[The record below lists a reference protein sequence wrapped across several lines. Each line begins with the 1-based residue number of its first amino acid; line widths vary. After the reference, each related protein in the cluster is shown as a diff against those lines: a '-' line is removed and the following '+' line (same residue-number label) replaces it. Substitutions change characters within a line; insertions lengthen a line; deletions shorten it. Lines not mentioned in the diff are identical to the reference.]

1 MNLKHLTDDE
11 LHSSNVAAASRERMT
26 TIEVLWHLRENN
38 RRMLYAKMGY
48 RDLKEYCVKELKY
61 SEGSAWKRISAMNA
75 LVEVPEIKEKI
86 ESGSLNLTQ
95 LSMARTHFR
104 EVKATAEEKKEI
116 LLNLENKS
124 TRMTER
130 ILAESKPEDFV
141 PKEVVKE
148 KAVKGNKLEVTLIID
163 EELQNELDEIQV
175 LIGKP
180 LSKLELLKIMAKEKL
195 ASLRK
200 KNTPKTRQTE
210 SLRKQDALKAKRL
223 VSEELELRKFK
234 TSTPQSPLV
243 NKSHE
248 DSLAA
253 FQERKAQSAGSRT
266 ASKSRYISRFTLRKI
281 KQRDQHRCQ
290 YRDPKTQRQCEAKFF
305 LQNEHII
312 PFAKGGTSEIT
323 NLQQLCPAH
332 NRLRA
337 VEQYGINKMKN
348 YLPLLK
354 S

>member
-11 LHSSNVAAASRERMT
+11 LHSSNVAAAGRERMT

-38 RRMLYAKMGY
+38 RRILYAKMGY
-48 RDLKEYCVKELKY
+48 RDLKEYCVRELKY
-61 SEGSAWKRISAMNA
+61 SEGSAWKRISAMKA
-75 LVEVPEIKEKI
+75 LVEVPEIEEKI

-104 EVKATAEEKKEI
+104 EVRATAEEKKEI
-116 LLNLENKS
+116 LLNLENQS

-130 ILAESKPEDFV
+130 ILAECKPEDFV

-148 KAVKGNKLEVTLIID
+148 KAVKGNMLEVTLILD

-180 LSKLELLKIMAKEKL
+180 LSKLELLKLMTKEKL

-200 KNTPKTRQTE
+200 KNAPKTRQPE
-210 SLRKQDALKAKRL
+210 AFRKKISQKTKRL
-223 VSEELELRKFK
+223 ASEELNMPIIKESKLQAS
-234 TSTPQSPLV
+234 STTE
-243 NKSHE
+243 NHE
-248 DSLAA
+248 DSLEA

-266 ASKSRYISRFTLRKI
+266 ASKSRYISRLTLREI

-290 YRDPKTQRQCEAKFF
+290 YRDPKTHRQCEAKFY

-312 PFAKGGTSEIT
+312 PFAKGGTNEIT
-323 NLQQLCPAH
+323 NVQLLCSTH

-337 VEQYGINKMKN
+337 IEQYGINKMQK
-348 YLPLLK
+348 YLPQVK

>member
-11 LHSSNVAAASRERMT
+11 LHSSNVAATGKERMS

-48 RDLKEYCVKELKY
+48 KDLKEYCVKELKY
-61 SEGSAWKRISAMNA
+61 SEGSAWKRISAMKS
-75 LVEVPEIKEKI
+75 LVEVPEIEDKI

-104 EVKATAEEKKEI
+104 EVRATAEEKKEI
-116 LLNLENKS
+116 LLNLENQS

-130 ILAESKPEDFV
+130 ILAESKPEDFI
-141 PKEVVKE
+141 PKETVKE
-148 KAVKGNKLEVTLIID
+148 KAVKGNKLEVTLILD
-163 EELQNELDEIQV
+163 EELQKELDEIQV

-180 LSKLELLKIMAKEKL
+180 LSKLELLKLMTKEKL
-195 ASLRK
+195 ANLRK
-200 KNTPKTRQTE
+200 QNAPKTRQTE

-223 VSEELELRKFK
+223 RSEELELPKINN
-234 TSTPQSPLV
+234 SNPQLSSAAE
-243 NKSHE
+243 KAES
-248 DSLAA
+248 SLKASK
-253 FQERKAQSAGSRT
+253 ECKAQSAGSRP
-266 ASKSRYISRFTLRKI
+266 AAKSRYISQFTLRKI

-290 YRDPKTQRQCEAKFF
+290 YKDPKTHRQCEAKFF
-305 LQNEHII
+305 LQSEHII
-312 PFAKGGTSEIT
+312 PFAKGGSSEIS
-323 NLQQLCPAH
+323 NLQLLCPTH

-337 VEQYGINKMKN
+337 IEQYGINKIKN
-348 YLPLLK
+348 YLPQLR

>member
-1 MNLKHLTDDE
+1 MK
-11 LHSSNVAAASRERMT
+11 
-26 TIEVLWHLRENN
+26 
-38 RRMLYAKMGY
+38 
-48 RDLKEYCVKELKY
+48 
-61 SEGSAWKRISAMNA
+61 A

-104 EVKATAEEKKEI
+104 EVKANAKEKKEI
-116 LLNLENKS
+116 LLNLENQS

-141 PKEVVKE
+141 PKETVKE

-163 EELQNELDEIQV
+163 EELQSELEEIQV
-175 LIGKP
+175 LMGKP
-180 LSKLELLKIMAKEKL
+180 LSKLELLKLMTKEKL
-195 ASLRK
+195 ANLRRQSA
-200 KNTPKTRQTE
+200 PKSKHPE
-210 SLRKQDALKAKRL
+210 FLKKQDAPKAKRL

-253 FQERKAQSAGSRT
+253 FQERKAQSAGSRS
-266 ASKSRYISRFTLRKI
+266 ASKSRYISQFTLRKI

-290 YRDPKTQRQCEAKFF
+290 YRDPKTHRQCEAQFF
-305 LQNEHII
+305 LQNEHIV
-312 PFAKGGTSEIT
+312 PFAKGGTSQLQ
-323 NLQQLCPAH
+323 NLQLLCPTH

-337 VEQYGINKMKN
+337 IEQFGINKMQN
-348 YLPLLK
+348 YLPQLK

>member
-1 MNLKHLTDDE
+1 MNLKHLTDNE

-48 RDLKEYCVKELKY
+48 KDLKEYCVKELKY
-61 SEGSAWKRISAMNA
+61 SEGSAWKRISAMKS
-75 LVEVPEIKEKI
+75 LVEVPEIEEKI

-104 EVKATAEEKKEI
+104 EVKANAKEKKEI
-116 LLNLENKS
+116 LLNLENQS

-130 ILAESKPEDFV
+130 ILAESKSDDFI
-141 PKEVVKE
+141 PKEIVKE
-148 KAVKGNKLEVTLIID
+148 KAVKGNKLEVTLILD
-163 EELQNELDEIQV
+163 EELQKELDEIQV
-175 LIGKP
+175 LMGKP
-180 LSKLELLKIMAKEKL
+180 FSKLELLKMMTKEKL

-200 KNTPKTRQTE
+200 KNTPRTKQSE
-210 SLRKQDALKAKRL
+210 FLKKQDALKAKRL
-223 VSEELELRKFK
+223 VPEELN
-234 TSTPQSPLV
+234 STNSGPSNL
-243 NKSHE
+243 SI
-248 DSLAA
+248 S
-253 FQERKAQSAGSRT
+253 QERKAQSAGSKT
-266 ASKSRYISRFTLRKI
+266 ASKSRYISRFTLREI
-281 KQRDQHRCQ
+281 KQRDQRQCQ
-290 YRDPKTQRQCEAKFF
+290 YRDPKTHRQCEAKFF

-312 PFAKGGTSEIT
+312 PFAKGGTNEIS

-337 VEQYGINKMKN
+337 VEQYGINKMKK